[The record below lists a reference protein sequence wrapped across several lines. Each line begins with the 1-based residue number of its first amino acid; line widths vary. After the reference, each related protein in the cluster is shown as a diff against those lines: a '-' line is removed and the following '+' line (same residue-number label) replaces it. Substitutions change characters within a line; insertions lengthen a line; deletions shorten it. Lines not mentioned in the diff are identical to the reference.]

1 MKRVDRTIEIYPGV
15 SARLRGSGE
24 TYRAMLHDQYDPV
37 DCAGCEAPL
46 FVIRDAG
53 YVVCPACK
61 AVSLV
66 PLFAEAGRI
75 GREEEPTASQRLEG
89 GVGLGFDFEELRKVL
104 TAFGRQRASASS
116 RARNAVGSEAA

>member
-1 MKRVDRTIEIYPGV
+1 
-15 SARLRGSGE
+15 
-24 TYRAMLHDQYDPV
+24 MLHDQYDPV

-61 AVSLV
+61 VVSLAPLSAVSEV
-66 PLFAEAGRI
+66 
-75 GREEEPTASQRLEG
+75 PTASQRLEG

-104 TAFGRQRASASS
+104 TALGRQRASASS